1 MALSDI
7 AANKAKELATNL
19 LQNAQ
24 GQIAT
29 SRSKIAYSNA
39 IEKSKA
45 SIESARLTQEELQ
58 KIISLN
64 SGSPWP
70 QIKPDSTVGG
80 AMGFL
85 PSVLLQPTLQTGPP
99 VDGQTNE
106 EGGGVVTQT
115 YANYKFQDWR
125 GQMIDYVSTGAKGT
139 KWPQNSTHPESE
151 AIEGVIGT
159 KTKGFFPPKMLSK
172 GSIVSSPTGSVVWP
186 QTTNNP
192 GFSETKG
199 YLPPQL
205 MEPVRDSEGIAKFN
219 LKTQAQYKIDDWS
232 GQKLQNGAKW
242 PTKSLTTE
250 DRFYAGK
257 DLPRENPVLL
267 NKPHSM
273 RDVPLIFGDGRSDYF
288 RNSLQVI
295 GDGKNVSNLTPIEN
309 PSTGKSTLRLD
320 HFKETPWENEDPPM
334 FGFDIIFDS
343 YSSPLLNGSLS
354 DFILNYSNVSEILSK
369 RQVYEE
375 FKNQF
380 QKFFRI
386 NGEMKVDPTQIAM
399 TSLYSNVAAAD
410 SSSPLFNPHKK
421 NYLGHYLKKISGL
434 DFLIEQNKGDTI
446 KYTPDYKK
454 DFITLDFREDVS
466 MNLGTLA
473 HLYKTL
479 YWSKPNGKMLI
490 PENLLRFNC
499 IIIVSECRNFQR
511 VKKGIK
517 NPENINIIKD
527 NLSRY
532 VYTLRECQ
540 FYFDKMPLP
549 NEIDMGDQ
557 GPQMFENY
565 SLNFDFKYSSV
576 KLERFVPNGDWG
588 NYVGID
594 GGSIWKVGNK
604 GTRNS
609 RGQTGSQELSTPKF
623 FTVGPDNENYT
634 YYPNLKINGEEKP
647 YIMAVY
653 GPKSDQADEFKKST
667 PPPTEGTLGAKN
679 EGSGG
684 QNLAETGAG
693 NDGKVEQ
700 GTTTTTGGG
709 AIPGGGTIPNG
720 GAGSGATI
728 DNLKKQSEQASSEA
742 QQQNE
747 NQNVQEA
754 VNNLKSKSSV
764 GASQIKSMTQDL
776 NVGSALGNLKL
787 KSSIGSDLIK
797 KATETSSIQ
806 SVTSGFK
813 KISPSAITSQLSNS
827 ALNKV
832 AKSIGTPL
840 SQVVA
845 NKSIASDIVS
855 GKFFDKMGGL
865 KIEDSLK
872 GLAGGGLSN
881 LTSGLG
887 NTLSGG
893 LSGGLSGLKSAIPS
907 LDSVKSKFSEAKT
920 QAKSGFFDVRGSLKS
935 SLTEGASKLKSGGGL
950 FGGLSNQ
957 AEGLLGGLSGLKSAI
972 PSLDSVK
979 TKFSE
984 AKTQA
989 KSGFFDIRGNL
1000 KSSLTEGATKLKSG
1014 GGLFSGLSNQAEGL
1028 LGGLSSKITSA
1039 VPSLDSVK
1047 TKFSEAKTQ
1056 AGNGF
1061 FDIRGNLKSSLTE
1074 GATKLKSGGGLFSG
1088 LSEQADGL
1096 LGGLSSKIKSSVP
1109 SLDSVKTK
1117 FSDAKTQA
1125 STGFFDVRGNLK
1137 SSLTD
1142 GATKLKSGGG
1152 LFSGLS
1158 EQAEGLF
1165 GGLSSKIT
1173 SAVPDLSS
1181 VKTKFSAAISQP
1193 STGFFDVRGNLK
1205 SSLTEG
1211 AKILTS
1217 FDKAVDDA
1225 NSLTEQVS
1233 KKKNDTINLVKGL
1246 LNKEVE
1252 ESKNNIGGFISVD
1265 NLKEKFT
1272 NATEIPS
1279 SSFFDVRGQMSGDKG
1294 KDTSSLNLRKN
1305 LLNNTIDKIYNTT
1318 KTGTSPIKNNTPP
1331 PTSFFDLKNQLKDF
1345 LGGTLGDKL
1354 TE

>member
-1 MALSDI
+1 MVDNFSTEDEIKLNEVQVKDKKGLSI
-7 AANKAKELATNL
+7 TATAFSSPL
-19 LQNAQ
+19 EKQ
-24 GQIAT
+24 
-29 SRSKIAYSNA
+29 KYA
-39 IEKSKA
+39 IQ
-45 SIESARLTQEELQ
+45 SARLTQEELQ
-58 KIISLN
+58 KIIDLN

-70 QIKPDSTVGG
+70 QSGLNPIMRLLSPKVNTK
-80 AMGFL
+80 GFL
-85 PSVLLQPTLQTGPP
+85 PSLLCSPTLESTPKPAIEQSLGRGLAS
-99 VDGQTNE
+99 DGTSE
-106 EGGGVVTQT
+106 EVKLTQNFG
-115 YANYKFQDWR
+115 NYKFADWR
-125 GQMIDYVSTGAKGT
+125 GQ
-139 KWPQNSTHPESE
+139 
-151 AIEGVIGT
+151 
-159 KTKGFFPPKMLSK
+159 
-172 GSIVSSPTGSVVWP
+172 
-186 QTTNNP
+186 
-192 GFSETKG
+192 
-199 YLPPQL
+199 QL
-205 MEPVRDSEGIAKFN
+205 E
-219 LKTQAQYKIDDWS
+219 L
-232 GQKLQNGAKW
+232 

-257 DLPRENPVLL
+257 DLPRENPALV

-288 RNSLQVI
+288 KHSLQVI

-309 PSTGKSTLRLD
+309 PPTGKSTLRLD
-320 HFKETPWENEDPPM
+320 RFKETPWENQDPPM

-399 TSLYSNVAAAD
+399 TSLYSSVAAAD

-454 DFITLDFREDVS
+454 DFIQLDFREDVS

-609 RGQTGSQELSTPKF
+609 RGQTGSQELSTPRF

-653 GPKSDQADEFKKST
+653 GPKADQADEFKKST
-667 PPPTEGTLGAKN
+667 PAPTEGTLGAKN
-679 EGSGG
+679 EGTGG

-693 NDGKVEQ
+693 NDGNNSGQ

-720 GAGSGATI
+720 GAGSGTTL
-728 DNLKKQSEQASSEA
+728 DDLKKQSEQVVQSSKEQA
-742 QQQNE
+742 E
-747 NQNVQEA
+747 IKSVQEA
-754 VNNLKSKSSV
+754 
-764 GASQIKSMTQDL
+764 
-776 NVGSALGNLKL
+776 
-787 KSSIGSDLIK
+787 
-797 KATETSSIQ
+797 TSSQKKTTFGSVQ
-806 SVTSGFK
+806 SG
-813 KISPSAITSQLSNS
+813 LSNIS
-827 ALNKV
+827 LNKV
-832 AKSIGTPL
+832 TKVIGTPL
-840 SQVVA
+840 SQIVA

-855 GKFFDKMGGL
+855 GKFFDKMGSL

-872 GLAGGGLSN
+872 GLSGGGLSN
-881 LTSGLG
+881 LTSGLRG
-887 NTLSGG
+887 DLLGG

-920 QAKSGFFDVRGSLKS
+920 QAKSGFFDIRGNLKS
-935 SLTEGASKLKSGGGL
+935 SLTDGATKLKSGGGL

-957 AEGLLGGLSGLKSAI
+957 AEGLFGDLKSKITSAV

-1000 KSSLTEGATKLKSG
+1000 KSSLTDGASKLKSG
-1014 GGLFSGLSNQAEGL
+1014 GGLFGGLSNQAEGL
-1028 LGGLSSKITSA
+1028 LGGLTSKIKGAVPSLDSVKTKFSDAKTQASTGFFDIRGNLKSSLTDGANKLKSGGGLFGGLSNQAEGLFGDLKSKITSA

-1056 AGNGF
+1056 AKSGF
-1061 FDIRGNLKSSLTE
+1061 FDIRGNLKSSLTD
-1074 GATKLKSGGGLFSG
+1074 GATKLKSGGGLF
-1088 LSEQADGL
+1088 
-1096 LGGLSSKIKSSVP
+1096 GGLSNQAEGLFGDLKSKITSAVP

-1117 FSDAKTQA
+1117 FSEAKTQA
-1125 STGFFDVRGNLK
+1125 KSGFFDIRGNLK

>member
-1 MALSDI
+1 
-7 AANKAKELATNL
+7 
-19 LQNAQ
+19 
-24 GQIAT
+24 
-29 SRSKIAYSNA
+29 
-39 IEKSKA
+39 
-45 SIESARLTQEELQ
+45 
-58 KIISLN
+58 
-64 SGSPWP
+64 
-70 QIKPDSTVGG
+70 
-80 AMGFL
+80 
-85 PSVLLQPTLQTGPP
+85 
-99 VDGQTNE
+99 
-106 EGGGVVTQT
+106 
-115 YANYKFQDWR
+115 
-125 GQMIDYVSTGAKGT
+125 
-139 KWPQNSTHPESE
+139 
-151 AIEGVIGT
+151 
-159 KTKGFFPPKMLSK
+159 
-172 GSIVSSPTGSVVWP
+172 
-186 QTTNNP
+186 
-192 GFSETKG
+192 
-199 YLPPQL
+199 
-205 MEPVRDSEGIAKFN
+205 
-219 LKTQAQYKIDDWS
+219 
-232 GQKLQNGAKW
+232 
-242 PTKSLTTE
+242 
-250 DRFYAGK
+250 
-257 DLPRENPVLL
+257 
-267 NKPHSM
+267 M

-309 PSTGKSTLRLD
+309 PPTGKSTLRLD

-479 YWSKPNGKMLI
+479 YWSKPNGKMLV

-549 NEIDMGDQ
+549 NEIDMGDA

-667 PPPTEGTLGAKN
+667 PAPTEGTIGAKN
-679 EGSGG
+679 EGTGG

-754 VNNLKSKSSV
+754 LDNLKSKSSV

-776 NVGSALGNLKL
+776 NVSSVLGNLKL

-797 KATETSSIQ
+797 KANEVSSIQ

-813 KISPSAITSQLSNS
+813 KMSPSAITSQLSNS

-840 SQVVA
+840 SQIVA

-887 NTLSGG
+887 DSLSGG

-907 LDSVKSKFSEAKT
+907 LDSVKAKFSEAKT
-920 QAKSGFFDVRGSLKS
+920 QAKSGFFDIRGNLKS
-935 SLTEGASKLKSGGGL
+935 SLTEGATKLKGGGL

-957 AEGLLGGLSGLKSAI
+957 SEGLLGGLTSKIKSAV

-1000 KSSLTEGATKLKSG
+1000 KSSLTDGATKLKG
-1014 GGLFSGLSNQAEGL
+1014 GGLFGGLSNQSEGL
-1028 LGGLSSKITSA
+1028 LGGLTSKIKSA

-1096 LGGLSSKIKSSVP
+1096 LGGLSSKIKSAVP

-1117 FSDAKTQA
+1117 FSEAKTQA
-1125 STGFFDVRGNLK
+1125 GNGFFDVRGNLK
-1137 SSLTD
+1137 SSLTE

-1158 EQAEGLF
+1158 EQADGLL

-1181 VKTKFSAAISQP
+1181 VKTKFSDAISQP
-1193 STGFFDVRGNLK
+1193 TSGFFDVRGNLK

>member
-7 AANKAKELATNL
+7 AANKAKELATNS

-24 GQIAT
+24 GEIAT
-29 SRSKIAYSNA
+29 SRSQIAYSNS

-45 SIESARLTQEELQ
+45 SIESARLTQQELQ

-70 QIKPDSTVGG
+70 QTGLNPIMRLLAPKLNTK
-80 AMGFL
+80 GFL
-85 PSVLLQPTLQTGPP
+85 PSLLLSPTLKSTPKPTIEQSLGRGLAA
-99 VDGQTNE
+99 DGTYKE
-106 EGGGVVTQT
+106 VKLTQNFG
-115 YANYKFQDWR
+115 NYKFVDWR
-125 GQMIDYVSTGAKGT
+125 GQ
-139 KWPQNSTHPESE
+139 QLE
-151 AIEGVIGT
+151 
-159 KTKGFFPPKMLSK
+159 
-172 GSIVSSPTGSVVWP
+172 
-186 QTTNNP
+186 
-192 GFSETKG
+192 
-199 YLPPQL
+199 LP
-205 MEPVRDSEGIAKFN
+205 S
-219 LKTQAQYKIDDWS
+219 
-232 GQKLQNGAKW
+232 
-242 PTKSLTTE
+242 KSLTTE

-257 DLPRENPVLL
+257 DLPRENPVLV
-267 NKPHSM
+267 NKPHSR
-273 RDVPLIFGDGRSDYF
+273 RDVDLIFGDGRSDYF

-309 PSTGKSTLRLD
+309 PPTGKSTLRLD

-421 NYLGHYLKKISGL
+421 NYLGHYLKKITGL

-446 KYTPDYKK
+446 KYTPDYKR

-479 YWSKPNGKMLI
+479 YWSKPNGKMLV

-557 GPQMFENY
+557 GPKMFENY

-653 GPKSDQADEFKKST
+653 GPKADQPDFFPLSEPKS
-667 PPPTEGTLGAKN
+667 TEGTLGVKN
-679 EGSGG
+679 KGTGG

-709 AIPGGGTIPNG
+709 AIPGGGTIPTE
-720 GAGSGATI
+720 GSGSGGTI
-728 DNLKKQSEQASSEA
+728 DNLKKQSEQAVQSSKEQA
-742 QQQNE
+742 E
-747 NQNVQEA
+747 IKSVQEA
-754 VNNLKSKSSV
+754 
-764 GASQIKSMTQDL
+764 
-776 NVGSALGNLKL
+776 
-787 KSSIGSDLIK
+787 
-797 KATETSSIQ
+797 TSSQKKTTFGGVQSELSNISLN
-806 SVTSGFK
+806 SVT
-813 KISPSAITSQLSNS
+813 
-827 ALNKV
+827 
-832 AKSIGTPL
+832 KSIGTPL
-840 SQVVA
+840 SQIVA
-845 NKSIASDIVS
+845 NKSISSDIVS
-855 GKFFDKMGGL
+855 GKFFDKMGSL

-887 NTLSGG
+887 GNLLGG

-907 LDSVKSKFSEAKT
+907 LDSVKA
-920 QAKSGFFDVRGSLKS
+920 
-935 SLTEGASKLKSGGGL
+935 
-950 FGGLSNQ
+950 
-957 AEGLLGGLSGLKSAI
+957 
-972 PSLDSVK
+972 
-979 TKFSE
+979 KFSE

-1014 GGLFSGLSNQAEGL
+1014 GGLFGGLSNQSEGL
-1028 LGGLSSKITSA
+1028 LGGLTSKIKSA

-1056 AGNGF
+1056 ASNGF
-1061 FDIRGNLKSSLTE
+1061 FDVRGNLKSSLTE
-1074 GATKLKSGGGLFSG
+1074 GATKLKGGGGLFGG
-1088 LSEQADGL
+1088 LSNQAEGL
-1096 LGGLSSKIKSSVP
+1096 LGGLSSKIK
-1109 SLDSVKTK
+1109 
-1117 FSDAKTQA
+1117 
-1125 STGFFDVRGNLK
+1125 
-1137 SSLTD
+1137 
-1142 GATKLKSGGG
+1142 
-1152 LFSGLS
+1152 
-1158 EQAEGLF
+1158 
-1165 GGLSSKIT
+1165 

-1181 VKTKFSAAISQP
+1181 VKTKFSDAKTQATS
-1193 STGFFDVRGNLK
+1193 GFFDVRGNLK

>member
-1 MALSDI
+1 ML
-7 AANKAKELATNL
+7 K
-19 LQNAQ
+19 
-24 GQIAT
+24 
-29 SRSKIAYSNA
+29 
-39 IEKSKA
+39 
-45 SIESARLTQEELQ
+45 
-58 KIISLN
+58 
-64 SGSPWP
+64 
-70 QIKPDSTVGG
+70 
-80 AMGFL
+80 
-85 PSVLLQPTLQTGPP
+85 
-99 VDGQTNE
+99 
-106 EGGGVVTQT
+106 
-115 YANYKFQDWR
+115 
-125 GQMIDYVSTGAKGT
+125 KG
-139 KWPQNSTHPESE
+139 N
-151 AIEGVIGT
+151 
-159 KTKGFFPPKMLSK
+159 
-172 GSIVSSPTGSVVWP
+172 IVASPTGSVVWP

-232 GQKLQNGAKW
+232 GQKLQNGSKW

-257 DLPRENPVLL
+257 DLPRENPVLV

-288 RNSLQVI
+288 KNSLQVI

-623 FTVGPDNENYT
+623 FTIGPEDGNYA

-653 GPKSDQADEFKKST
+653 GPKSDQADEFKKLT
-667 PPPTEGTLGAKN
+667 PPPKEGTLGAKN
-679 EGSGG
+679 EGTGG

-776 NVGSALGNLKL
+776 NVSSVLGNLKL

-832 AKSIGTPL
+832 TKGIGTPL
-840 SQVVA
+840 SQIVA

-855 GKFFDKMGGL
+855 GKFFDKMGSL

-887 NTLSGG
+887 DNLLGG
-893 LSGGLSGLKSAIPS
+893 LSGGLKSAIPS

-920 QAKSGFFDVRGSLKS
+920 QAKSGFFD
-935 SLTEGASKLKSGGGL
+935 
-950 FGGLSNQ
+950 
-957 AEGLLGGLSGLKSAI
+957 
-972 PSLDSVK
+972 
-979 TKFSE
+979 
-984 AKTQA
+984 
-989 KSGFFDIRGNL
+989 IRGNL
-1000 KSSLTEGATKLKSG
+1000 KSSLTDGAS
-1014 GGLFSGLSNQAEGL
+1014 
-1028 LGGLSSKITSA
+1028 
-1039 VPSLDSVK
+1039 
-1047 TKFSEAKTQ
+1047 
-1056 AGNGF
+1056 
-1061 FDIRGNLKSSLTE
+1061 
-1074 GATKLKSGGGLFSG
+1074 KLKSGGGLFSG

-1096 LGGLSSKIKSSVP
+1096 LGGLKSKITSAVP

-1125 STGFFDVRGNLK
+1125 STGFFDIRGNLK

-1158 EQAEGLF
+1158 EQADGLL
-1165 GGLSSKIT
+1165 GDLKSKIT
-1173 SAVPDLSS
+1173 SAVPSLDS
-1181 VKTKFSAAISQP
+1181 VKTKFSDAKTQASTGFFDIRGNLKSSLTDGATKLKSGGGLFGGLSNQAEGLFGDIKSKITSAVP
-1193 STGFFDVRGNLK
+1193 SLDSVKTKFSDAKTQVSNGFFDVRGNLK

-1211 AKILTS
+1211 IGNKILTS
-1217 FDKAVDDA
+1217 FDMAVDDA
-1225 NSLTEQVS
+1225 NSLTDQVS
-1233 KKKNDTINLVKGL
+1233 KKKNDTVNLVKGL

-1252 ESKNNIGGFISVD
+1252 ESKNNIGGLINIDS
-1265 NLKEKFT
+1265 LKEKFS
-1272 NATEIPS
+1272 NAKEIPN
-1279 SSFFDVRGQMSGDKG
+1279 SSFFDVRSQISGEKG

-1305 LLNNTIDKIYNTT
+1305 LLNNTIDKIYNTS
-1318 KTGTSPIKNNTPP
+1318 KTGTSPIKTNTPP

>member
-1 MALSDI
+1 MSGNLMMPTGGQTLNELKLDAVSLTQKGQE
-7 AANKAKELATNL
+7 AANATTG
-19 LQNAQ
+19 Q
-24 GQIAT
+24 GQK
-29 SRSKIAYSNA
+29 SFSNA
-39 IEKSKA
+39 IEKQKA
-45 SIESARLTQEELQ
+45 SIESARLTLEQLS
-58 KIISLN
+58 KIISIN

-70 QIKPDSTVGG
+70 QIKPDSAVGG

-85 PSVLLQPTLQTGPP
+85 PSVLLQPTLQTGP
-99 VDGQTNE
+99 VSGQTNE
-106 EGGGVVTQT
+106 GRGSGGEVVTKQT

-125 GQMIDYVSTGAKGT
+125 GQMIETTGI
-139 KWPQNSTHPESE
+139 P
-151 AIEGVIGT
+151 
-159 KTKGFFPPKMLSK
+159 
-172 GSIVSSPTGSVVWP
+172 WP
-186 QTTNNP
+186 QTTINP
-192 GFSETKG
+192 GFSNTKG
-199 YLPPQL
+199 FLPSKLIP
-205 MEPVRDSEGIAKFN
+205 PIKDSEGVKPYDS
-219 LKTQAQYKIDDWS
+219 QYPIDDWG
-232 GQKLQNGAKW
+232 GQKLNT
-242 PTKSLTTE
+242 PTKYIDTA

-257 DLPRENPVLL
+257 DLPRENPVLVD
-267 NKPHSM
+267 KPHSR
-273 RDVPLIFGDGRSDYF
+273 RDVDLIFGDGRSDYF
-288 RNSLQVI
+288 RHGLQVI
-295 GDGKNVSNLTPIEN
+295 GDGKAVSNLTPIEN
-309 PSTGKSTLRLD
+309 PSTGASTLRLD

-399 TSLYSNVAAAD
+399 TSLYSSVAAAD

-653 GPKSDQADEFKKST
+653 GPKADQADDFPLAQKKSS
-667 PPPTEGTLGAKN
+667 EGTLGATN
-679 EGSGG
+679 EGTGG
-684 QNLAETGAG
+684 QNLGELGAG
-693 NDGKVEQ
+693 NTGTTEQ

-709 AIPGGGTIPNG
+709 AIPGGGTIPTEG
-720 GAGSGATI
+720 SGSGATI
-728 DNLKKQSEQASSEA
+728 DNLKKQSEQVSSEA
-742 QQQNE
+742 QQQSQDVNTK
-747 NQNVQEA
+747 EA
-754 VNNLKSKSSV
+754 LDNLKTKSSA
-764 GASQIKSMTQDL
+764 ASEQIQMT
-776 NVGSALGNLKL
+776 
-787 KSSIGSDLIK
+787 
-797 KATETSSIQ
+797 TETLSIK

-813 KISPSAITSQLSNS
+813 KISPSAIAGQLSNAS
-827 ALNKV
+827 LSKV
-832 AKSIGTPL
+832 TKAIGTPL

-845 NKSIASDIVS
+845 NKSISSDIVS
-855 GKFFDKMGGL
+855 GKFFDKMGSL

-887 NTLSGG
+887 NALSGG

-907 LDSVKSKFSEAKT
+907 LDSVKTKFSEAKSKAT
-920 QAKSGFFDVRGSLKS
+920 SGFFDIRGNLKS
-935 SLTEGASKLKSGGGL
+935 SLTEGATKLKSGGGL

-957 AEGLLGGLSGLKSAI
+957 AEGLFGDLKSKITSAV

-1000 KSSLTEGATKLKSG
+1000 KSSLTDGASKLKSGGLFGGLSNQAEGLLGGLTSKIKGAVPSLDSVKTKFSEAKTQASTGFFDVRGNLKSSLTDGANKLKG

-1028 LGGLSSKITSA
+1028 LGGLSSKIKSA

-1047 TKFSEAKTQ
+1047 TKFSDAKTQ
-1056 AGNGF
+1056 ASTGF
-1061 FDIRGNLKSSLTE
+1061 FDIRGNLKSSLTD
-1074 GATKLKSGGGLFSG
+1074 GATKLKSGGGLF
-1088 LSEQADGL
+1088 
-1096 LGGLSSKIKSSVP
+1096 GGLSNQAEGLFGDLKSKITSAVP

-1345 LGGTLGDKL
+1345 LGGKLGDKL

>member
-1 MALSDI
+1 MSGNLMMPTGGQTLNELKLDAVSLTQKGQE
-7 AANKAKELATNL
+7 AANATTG
-19 LQNAQ
+19 Q
-24 GQIAT
+24 GQK
-29 SRSKIAYSNA
+29 SFSNA
-39 IEKSKA
+39 IEKQKA
-45 SIESARLTQEELQ
+45 SIESARLTLEQLS
-58 KIISLN
+58 KIISIN

-70 QIKPDSTVGG
+70 QIKPDSAVGG

-85 PSVLLQPTLQTGPP
+85 PSVLLQPTLQTGP
-99 VDGQTNE
+99 VSGQTNE
-106 EGGGVVTQT
+106 GRGSGGEVVTKQT

-125 GQMIDYVSTGAKGT
+125 GQMIETTGI
-139 KWPQNSTHPESE
+139 P
-151 AIEGVIGT
+151 
-159 KTKGFFPPKMLSK
+159 
-172 GSIVSSPTGSVVWP
+172 WP
-186 QTTNNP
+186 QTTINP
-192 GFSETKG
+192 GFSNTKG
-199 YLPPQL
+199 FLPSKLIP
-205 MEPVRDSEGIAKFN
+205 PIKDSEGVKPYDS
-219 LKTQAQYKIDDWS
+219 QYPIDDWG
-232 GQKLQNGAKW
+232 GQKLNT
-242 PTKSLTTE
+242 PTKYIDTA

-257 DLPRENPVLL
+257 DLPRENPVLVD
-267 NKPHSM
+267 KPHSR
-273 RDVPLIFGDGRSDYF
+273 RDVDLIFGDGRSDYF
-288 RNSLQVI
+288 RHGLQVI
-295 GDGKNVSNLTPIEN
+295 GDGKAVSNLTPIEN
-309 PSTGKSTLRLD
+309 PSTGASTLRLD

-399 TSLYSNVAAAD
+399 TSLYSSVAAAD

-653 GPKSDQADEFKKST
+653 GPKADQADDFPLAQKKSS
-667 PPPTEGTLGAKN
+667 EGTLGATN
-679 EGSGG
+679 EGTGG
-684 QNLAETGAG
+684 QNLGELGAG
-693 NDGKVEQ
+693 NTGTTEQ

-709 AIPGGGTIPNG
+709 AIPGGGTIPTEG
-720 GAGSGATI
+720 SGSGATI
-728 DNLKKQSEQASSEA
+728 DNLKKQSEQVSSEA
-742 QQQNE
+742 QQQSQDVNTK
-747 NQNVQEA
+747 EA
-754 VNNLKSKSSV
+754 LDNLKTKSSA
-764 GASQIKSMTQDL
+764 ASEQIQMT
-776 NVGSALGNLKL
+776 
-787 KSSIGSDLIK
+787 
-797 KATETSSIQ
+797 TETLSIK

-813 KISPSAITSQLSNS
+813 KISPSAIAGQLSNAS
-827 ALNKV
+827 LSKV
-832 AKSIGTPL
+832 TKAIGTPL

-845 NKSIASDIVS
+845 NKSISSDIVS
-855 GKFFDKMGGL
+855 GKFFDKMGSL

-887 NTLSGG
+887 NALSGG
-893 LSGGLSGLKSAIPS
+893 LS
-907 LDSVKSKFSEAKT
+907 
-920 QAKSGFFDVRGSLKS
+920 
-935 SLTEGASKLKSGGGL
+935 
-950 FGGLSNQ
+950 
-957 AEGLLGGLSGLKSAI
+957 GGLSGLKSAI

-984 AKTQA
+984 AKSKAT
-989 KSGFFDIRGNL
+989 SGFFDIRGNL

-1014 GGLFSGLSNQAEGL
+1014 GGLFGGLSNQAEGL
-1028 LGGLSSKITSA
+1028 LGGLTSKIKGA

-1056 AGNGF
+1056 ASTGFFDVRGNLKSSLTDGANKLKGGGLFSGLSNQAEGLLGGLSSKIKSAVPSLDSVKTKFSDAKTQASTGF
-1061 FDIRGNLKSSLTE
+1061 FDIRGNLKSSLTD

-1125 STGFFDVRGNLK
+1125 TSGFFDVRGNLK

-1345 LGGTLGDKL
+1345 LGGKLGDKL

>member
-1 MALSDI
+1 MMPTGGQTLNELGLDAVSLTQKGEE
-7 AANKAKELATNL
+7 AANATTV
-19 LQNAQ
+19 Q
-24 GQIAT
+24 GQTAF
-29 SRSKIAYSNA
+29 SNA
-39 IEKSKA
+39 IEKQNYSN
-45 SIESARLTQEELQ
+45 ESARLTIEQLK

-70 QIKPDSTVGG
+70 QTGLNPNLNTK
-80 AMGFL
+80 GFS
-85 PSVLLQPTLQTGPP
+85 PSLLLSPTLKSTPKPTIEQSLGRGLAA
-99 VDGQTNE
+99 DGSSTE
-106 EGGGVVTQT
+106 VKVTQNFG
-115 YANYKFQDWR
+115 NYKFVDWR
-125 GQMIDYVSTGAKGT
+125 GQ
-139 KWPQNSTHPESE
+139 QLE
-151 AIEGVIGT
+151 
-159 KTKGFFPPKMLSK
+159 
-172 GSIVSSPTGSVVWP
+172 
-186 QTTNNP
+186 
-192 GFSETKG
+192 
-199 YLPPQL
+199 LP
-205 MEPVRDSEGIAKFN
+205 S
-219 LKTQAQYKIDDWS
+219 
-232 GQKLQNGAKW
+232 
-242 PTKSLTTE
+242 KSLTTE

-257 DLPRENPVLL
+257 DLPRENPVLV
-267 NKPHSM
+267 NKPHSR
-273 RDVPLIFGDGRSDYF
+273 RDVDLIFGDGRSDYF

-309 PSTGKSTLRLD
+309 PPTGKSTLRLD

-386 NGEMKVDPTQIAM
+386 NGEMKVDPTQIAI

-517 NPENINIIKD
+517 NTENINIIKD

-653 GPKSDQADEFKKST
+653 GPKADQPDFFPLSEPKK
-667 PPPTEGTLGAKN
+667 TEGTLGVKN
-679 EGSGG
+679 TGTGG
-684 QNLAETGAG
+684 QNLGELGAG

-709 AIPGGGTIPNG
+709 AIPGGGTIPTE
-720 GAGSGATI
+720 GSGSGGTI
-728 DNLKKQSEQASSEA
+728 DDLKKQSEQVIQSSQEQA
-742 QQQNE
+742 E
-747 NQNVQEA
+747 IKSVQETT
-754 VNNLKSKSSV
+754 
-764 GASQIKSMTQDL
+764 ASQKKMSF
-776 NVGSALGNLKL
+776 GSIN
-787 KSSIGSDLIK
+787 
-797 KATETSSIQ
+797 TELS
-806 SVTSGFK
+806 
-813 KISPSAITSQLSNS
+813 KISINNVT
-827 ALNKV
+827 
-832 AKSIGTPL
+832 KSIGTPL
-840 SQVVA
+840 NQIVA
-845 NKSIASDIVS
+845 NKSISSDISS
-855 GKFFDKMGGL
+855 GKFFDKMGSL

-907 LDSVKSKFSEAKT
+907 LDSVKAKFSEAKT

-950 FGGLSNQ
+950 FSGLSEQ

-1000 KSSLTEGATKLKSG
+1000 KSSLTEGASKLKSGGGLFGGLSNQAEGLLGGLSSKIKSSVPSLDSVKTKFSEAKTQAKSGFFDIRGNLKSSLTEGATKLKSG
-1014 GGLFSGLSNQAEGL
+1014 GGLFGGLSNQAEGL

-1056 AGNGF
+1056 ASNGF
-1061 FDIRGNLKSSLTE
+1061 FDVRGNLKSSLTE

-1125 STGFFDVRGNLK
+1125 TSGFFDVRGNLK
-1137 SSLTD
+1137 SSLTE

-1158 EQAEGLF
+1158 EQADGLL
-1165 GGLSSKIT
+1165 GGLSSKIK

-1181 VKTKFSAAISQP
+1181 VKTKFSDAISQP
-1193 STGFFDVRGNLK
+1193 TSGFFDVRGNLK

>member
-1 MALSDI
+1 MSGNLMMPTGGQTLNELKLDAVSLTQKGQE
-7 AANKAKELATNL
+7 AANATTG
-19 LQNAQ
+19 Q
-24 GQIAT
+24 GQK
-29 SRSKIAYSNA
+29 SFSNA
-39 IEKSKA
+39 IEKQKA
-45 SIESARLTQEELQ
+45 SIESARLTLEQLS
-58 KIISLN
+58 KIISIN

-70 QIKPDSTVGG
+70 QIKPDSAVGG

-85 PSVLLQPTLQTGPP
+85 PSVLLQPTLQTGP
-99 VDGQTNE
+99 VSGQTNE
-106 EGGGVVTQT
+106 GRGSGGEVVTKQT

-125 GQMIDYVSTGAKGT
+125 GQMIETTGI
-139 KWPQNSTHPESE
+139 P
-151 AIEGVIGT
+151 
-159 KTKGFFPPKMLSK
+159 
-172 GSIVSSPTGSVVWP
+172 WP
-186 QTTNNP
+186 QTTINP
-192 GFSETKG
+192 GFSNTKG
-199 YLPPQL
+199 FLPSKLIP
-205 MEPVRDSEGIAKFN
+205 PIKDSEGVKPYDS
-219 LKTQAQYKIDDWS
+219 QYPIDDWG
-232 GQKLQNGAKW
+232 GQKLNT
-242 PTKSLTTE
+242 PTKYIDTA

-257 DLPRENPVLL
+257 DLPRENPVLVD
-267 NKPHSM
+267 KPHSR
-273 RDVPLIFGDGRSDYF
+273 RDVDLIFGDGRSDYF
-288 RNSLQVI
+288 RHGLQVI
-295 GDGKNVSNLTPIEN
+295 GDGKAVSNLTPIEN
-309 PSTGKSTLRLD
+309 PSTGASTLRLD

-399 TSLYSNVAAAD
+399 TSLYSSVAAAD

-653 GPKSDQADEFKKST
+653 GPKADQADDFPLAQKKSS
-667 PPPTEGTLGAKN
+667 EGTLGATN
-679 EGSGG
+679 EGTGG
-684 QNLAETGAG
+684 QNLGELGAG
-693 NDGKVEQ
+693 NTGTTEQ

-709 AIPGGGTIPNG
+709 AIPGGGTIPTEG
-720 GAGSGATI
+720 SGSGATI
-728 DNLKKQSEQASSEA
+728 DNLKKQSEQVSSEA
-742 QQQNE
+742 QQQSQDVNTK
-747 NQNVQEA
+747 EA
-754 VNNLKSKSSV
+754 LDNLKTKSSA
-764 GASQIKSMTQDL
+764 ASEQIQMT
-776 NVGSALGNLKL
+776 
-787 KSSIGSDLIK
+787 
-797 KATETSSIQ
+797 TETLSIK

-813 KISPSAITSQLSNS
+813 KISPSAIAGQLSNAS
-827 ALNKV
+827 LSKV
-832 AKSIGTPL
+832 TKAIGTPL

-845 NKSIASDIVS
+845 NKSISSDIVS
-855 GKFFDKMGGL
+855 GKFFDKMGSL

-887 NTLSGG
+887 NALSGG

-907 LDSVKSKFSEAKT
+907 LDSVKTKFSEAKSKAT
-920 QAKSGFFDVRGSLKS
+920 SGFFDIRGNLKS
-935 SLTEGASKLKSGGGL
+935 SLTEGATKLKSGGGL

-957 AEGLLGGLSGLKSAI
+957 AEGLFGDLKSKITSAV

-1000 KSSLTEGATKLKSG
+1000 KSSLTDGASKLKSGGLFGGLSNQAEGLLGGLTSKIKGAVPSLDSVKTKFSEAKSQASNGFFDVRGNLKSSLTDGASKLKSG
-1014 GGLFSGLSNQAEGL
+1014 GGLFGGLSNQAEGL
-1028 LGGLSSKITSA
+1028 LGGLSSKIKSA
-1039 VPSLDSVK
+1039 
-1047 TKFSEAKTQ
+1047 
-1056 AGNGF
+1056 
-1061 FDIRGNLKSSLTE
+1061 
-1074 GATKLKSGGGLFSG
+1074 
-1088 LSEQADGL
+1088 
-1096 LGGLSSKIKSSVP
+1096 VP

-1125 STGFFDVRGNLK
+1125 STGFFDIRGNLK

-1345 LGGTLGDKL
+1345 LGGKLGDKL

>member
-1 MALSDI
+1 MADKFSTEDKIKLTDVNVNKNGLDI
-7 AANKAKELATNL
+7 KGTAFSSPLDKQK
-19 LQNAQ
+19 
-24 GQIAT
+24 
-29 SRSKIAYSNA
+29 YA
-39 IEKSKA
+39 IQ
-45 SIESARLTQEELQ
+45 SARLTQQELE

-80 AMGFL
+80 KMGFL
-85 PSVLLQPTLQTGPP
+85 PSVLLQPTLQTGP
-99 VDGQTNE
+99 VKGQTNE
-106 EGGGVVTQT
+106 GRGSGGEVVTKQT

-125 GQMIDYVSTGAKGT
+125 GQMIDYVSTGAVGTPWPQNSTHPEAEAIAGVIGT
-139 KWPQNSTHPESE
+139 KTKGFFPPKMLSKSAQLNPNVLLSNFTSEIIQSTTTKNGERVVWPQNSTHPESE

-159 KTKGFFPPKMLSK
+159 KTKGFFPPQMLKK
-172 GSIVSSPTGSVVWP
+172 GNIVSSPTASVVWP

-205 MEPVRDSEGIAKFN
+205 MDPVRDSEGIAKFN

-232 GQKLQNGAKW
+232 GQKLQNGPDW
-242 PTKSLTTE
+242 PTKSLSTE
-250 DRFYAGK
+250 DRFQAGK

-267 NKPHSM
+267 NKPHSR
-273 RDVPLIFGDGRSDYF
+273 RDIDLIFGDGRSDYF
-288 RNSLQVI
+288 KNSLQVI
-295 GDGKNVSNLTPIEN
+295 GDGKAVSNLTPIEN
-309 PSTGKSTLRLD
+309 PPTGASTLRLD
-320 HFKETPWENEDPPM
+320 RFKETPWENQDPPM

-549 NEIDMGDQ
+549 NEIDMGDA

-667 PPPTEGTLGAKN
+667 PAPTEGTLGSKN
-679 EGSGG
+679 EGTGG

-754 VNNLKSKSSV
+754 LDNLKSKSSV

-776 NVGSALGNLKL
+776 NVGSMLGNLKMNSNIAASSFKKITSDL
-787 KSSIGSDLIK
+787 NVGDVLSGLKAKSSIGSNLIK

-806 SVTSGFK
+806 SV
-813 KISPSAITSQLSNS
+813 IS
-827 ALNKV
+827 
-832 AKSIGTPL
+832 
-840 SQVVA
+840 
-845 NKSIASDIVS
+845 
-855 GKFFDKMGGL
+855 
-865 KIEDSLK
+865 
-872 GLAGGGLSN
+872 
-881 LTSGLG
+881 
-887 NTLSGG
+887 
-893 LSGGLSGLKSAIPS
+893 
-907 LDSVKSKFSEAKT
+907 
-920 QAKSGFFDVRGSLKS
+920 
-935 SLTEGASKLKSGGGL
+935 
-950 FGGLSNQ
+950 
-957 AEGLLGGLSGLKSAI
+957 
-972 PSLDSVK
+972 
-979 TKFSE
+979 
-984 AKTQA
+984 
-989 KSGFFDIRGNL
+989 
-1000 KSSLTEGATKLKSG
+1000 
-1014 GGLFSGLSNQAEGL
+1014 
-1028 LGGLSSKITSA
+1028 
-1039 VPSLDSVK
+1039 
-1047 TKFSEAKTQ
+1047 
-1056 AGNGF
+1056 
-1061 FDIRGNLKSSLTE
+1061 
-1074 GATKLKSGGGLFSG
+1074 
-1088 LSEQADGL
+1088 
-1096 LGGLSSKIKSSVP
+1096 
-1109 SLDSVKTK
+1109 
-1117 FSDAKTQA
+1117 
-1125 STGFFDVRGNLK
+1125 
-1137 SSLTD
+1137 
-1142 GATKLKSGGG
+1142 
-1152 LFSGLS
+1152 
-1158 EQAEGLF
+1158 
-1165 GGLSSKIT
+1165 
-1173 SAVPDLSS
+1173 
-1181 VKTKFSAAISQP
+1181 
-1193 STGFFDVRGNLK
+1193 
-1205 SSLTEG
+1205 
-1211 AKILTS
+1211 
-1217 FDKAVDDA
+1217 
-1225 NSLTEQVS
+1225 
-1233 KKKNDTINLVKGL
+1233 
-1246 LNKEVE
+1246 
-1252 ESKNNIGGFISVD
+1252 
-1265 NLKEKFT
+1265 
-1272 NATEIPS
+1272 
-1279 SSFFDVRGQMSGDKG
+1279 
-1294 KDTSSLNLRKN
+1294 
-1305 LLNNTIDKIYNTT
+1305 
-1318 KTGTSPIKNNTPP
+1318 
-1331 PTSFFDLKNQLKDF
+1331 
-1345 LGGTLGDKL
+1345 
-1354 TE
+1354 

>member
-1 MALSDI
+1 MMPTGGQTLNELKLDAVSLTQKGQE
-7 AANKAKELATNL
+7 AANATTE
-19 LQNAQ
+19 Q
-24 GQIAT
+24 GQK
-29 SRSKIAYSNA
+29 SFSNA
-39 IEKSKA
+39 IEKQKA
-45 SIESARLTQEELQ
+45 SIESARLTLEQLS
-58 KIISLN
+58 KIISIN

-70 QIKPDSTVGG
+70 QTGLNPNLNTK
-80 AMGFL
+80 GFS
-85 PSVLLQPTLQTGPP
+85 PSLLLSPTLQSTPIP
-99 VDGQTNE
+99 VIEQSLGRGLAADGTLKE
-106 EGGGVVTQT
+106 VIVTQNFG
-115 YANYKFQDWR
+115 NYKFVDWR
-125 GQMIDYVSTGAKGT
+125 GQ
-139 KWPQNSTHPESE
+139 QLE
-151 AIEGVIGT
+151 
-159 KTKGFFPPKMLSK
+159 FPS
-172 GSIVSSPTGSVVWP
+172 
-186 QTTNNP
+186 
-192 GFSETKG
+192 
-199 YLPPQL
+199 
-205 MEPVRDSEGIAKFN
+205 
-219 LKTQAQYKIDDWS
+219 
-232 GQKLQNGAKW
+232 
-242 PTKSLTTE
+242 KSLTTE

-257 DLPRENPVLL
+257 DLPRENSVLV
-267 NKPHSM
+267 NKPHSR
-273 RDVPLIFGDGRSDYF
+273 RDVDLIFGDGRTDYF

-309 PSTGKSTLRLD
+309 PSTGASTLRLD

-369 RQVYEE
+369 KQIYEE

-511 VKKGIK
+511 VKMGIK
-517 NPENINIIKD
+517 NPKNLNIIKD

-609 RGQTGSQELSTPKF
+609 RGQTGSQELSTPRF

-653 GPKSDQADEFKKST
+653 GPEADQPDFFPLSKPKSS
-667 PPPTEGTLGAKN
+667 EGTLGKKN
-679 EGSGG
+679 EGTGG
-684 QNLAETGAG
+684 QNLGELGAG
-693 NDGKVEQ
+693 NTGTTEQ
-700 GTTTTTGGG
+700 GTTTTTGGD

-720 GAGSGATI
+720 GAGSGPTL
-728 DNLKKQSEQASSEA
+728 DDLKKQSEQAVQSSKEQA
-742 QQQNE
+742 E
-747 NQNVQEA
+747 IKSVQE
-754 VNNLKSKSSV
+754 
-764 GASQIKSMTQDL
+764 T
-776 NVGSALGNLKL
+776 
-787 KSSIGSDLIK
+787 
-797 KATETSSIQ
+797 TSSQ
-806 SVTSGFK
+806 K
-813 KISPSAITSQLSNS
+813 KTTFGGVQAELSNIS
-827 ALNKV
+827 LNNV
-832 AKSIGTPL
+832 TKSIGTPL
-840 SQVVA
+840 SQIVA
-845 NKSIASDIVS
+845 NKSISSDIVS
-855 GKFFDKMGGL
+855 GKFFDKMGSL

-872 GLAGGGLSN
+872 GLSGGGLSN

-887 NTLSGG
+887 GDLLGG

-920 QAKSGFFDVRGSLKS
+920 QAKSGFFDIRGNLKS
-935 SLTEGASKLKSGGGL
+935 SLEESGSLLTKGTQLFGGLSKQADGLLGGLSDQSGGL
-950 FGGLSNQ
+950 FGGLTSKIKG
-957 AEGLLGGLSGLKSAI
+957 AV

-1000 KSSLTEGATKLKSG
+1000 KSSLTDGATKLKSG
-1014 GGLFSGLSNQAEGL
+1014 GGLFGGLSNQAEGL
-1028 LGGLSSKITSA
+1028 FGDLKSKITSA

-1056 AGNGF
+1056 AKSGF
-1061 FDIRGNLKSSLTE
+1061 FDIRGNLKSSLTDGANKLKGGGLFSGLSDQAE
-1074 GATKLKSGGGLFSG
+1074 GLFGDLKSKITSAVPSLDSVKTKFSEAKTQAKSGFFDIRGNLKSSLTDGATKLKSGGGLF
-1088 LSEQADGL
+1088 
-1096 LGGLSSKIKSSVP
+1096 GGLSNQAEGLFGDLKSKITSAVPSLDSVKTKFSEAKTQAKSGFFDIRGNLKSSLTDGANKLKSGGGLFGGLSDQAEGLFGDLKSKITSAVP

-1225 NSLTEQVS
+1225 NSLTEQFS

-1252 ESKNNIGGFISVD
+1252 ESKNNIGNFISVD